1 MDIPNEIQSMETGL
15 FTVGKTVKELCAEAG
30 IDYVTWWRWRNGKDA
45 KMETWSRVQDAYA
58 SMVRT

>member
-1 MDIPNEIQSMETGL
+1 MNIPNEIQSMEAGL

-45 KMETWSRVQDAYA
+45 KMETWSRVKDAYA
-58 SMVRT
+58 SMVSV